1 MNVSFDQLK
10 LGWKIGFLLKNFVP
24 NLVFGDNICSWY
36 LRFGCQGFLQVLK
49 FWVSRFVPGTYGL
62 GA

>member
-10 LGWKIGFLLKNFVP
+10 LGWKIGFLLKNFDCS
-24 NLVFGDNICSWY
+24 FGFVDYICSWY
-36 LRFGCQGFLQVLK
+36 LRFGCQGLFRVLK
-49 FWVSRFVPGTYGL
+49 VWVPRFVPGTYGL